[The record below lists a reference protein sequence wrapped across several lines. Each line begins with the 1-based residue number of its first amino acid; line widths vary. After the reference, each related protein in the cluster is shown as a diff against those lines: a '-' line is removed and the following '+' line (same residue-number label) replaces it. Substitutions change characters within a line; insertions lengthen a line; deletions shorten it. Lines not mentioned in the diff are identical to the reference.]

1 MFKNIL
7 TGLTIA
13 FLMVMNAHAQS
24 QTPKSTG
31 PGADTTMVI
40 KEHLQAA
47 DSAAAMK
54 KASLEQKHGAVS
66 IIKLRISA
74 DGKSIV
80 DEQGNEIA
88 RFVEGMQ
95 VKTTGKGQT
104 LTLPGCMCCQDEC
117 LVYDSNGKCVK
128 WHRSCTWD
136 FDCNCK

>member
-7 TGLTIA
+7 TGLAIA
-13 FLMVMNAHAQS
+13 FFVVVNAYAQDQS
-24 QTPKSTG
+24 LKSKSLG
-31 PGADTTMVI
+31 MDTTIEI

-47 DSAAAMK
+47 DSVAAMK
-54 KASLEQKHGAVS
+54 KAGLEQKHGTVS